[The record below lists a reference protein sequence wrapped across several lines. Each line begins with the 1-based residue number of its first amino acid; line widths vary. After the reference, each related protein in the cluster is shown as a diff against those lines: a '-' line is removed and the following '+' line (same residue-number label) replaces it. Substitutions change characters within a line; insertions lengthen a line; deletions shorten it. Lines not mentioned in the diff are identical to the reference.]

1 MNPLDWLPAEPA
13 MTRKSHHVEPRGALE
28 TARHY
33 VRELI
38 YGPTTA
44 SSRHSRSSPV

>member
-1 MNPLDWLPAEPA
+1 MG
-13 MTRKSHHVEPRGALE
+13 TRKPKGPLE

-38 YGPTTA
+38 YGANDGVITTLA
-44 SSRHSRSSPV
+44 ALLAWPAVAFRCVWS